1 MLSLASVRNSL
12 YCLHVEYKK
21 KKKKKLI
28 YKREIIDVENK
39 LILPGGKVREG

>member
-12 YCLHVEYKK
+12 YCLHVESK